1 MSNERGHQEPAAAA
15 ASSSA
20 SDWFDESFAILAA
33 DLDLGLDAYGWLE
46 SSAEEQEQGID
57 RMVTE
62 TLPSPASTLPQS
74 SLGPVSNSA
83 ASSPAA
89 SPREIGQPRKRK
101 SPQHGS
107 QSCQV
112 GGAGGGR
119 GQHGSQSC
127 PVGGAGGGRGDPELD
142 RGGTSSNRK
151 PSKKGGAKTGAASL
165 ERDAR
170 WAEQLLNPCA
180 AAVEAGNLPR
190 AQHLLYVLGE
200 LASFSGEPN
209 HRLAAHGLRFLSLR
223 HLPAGVGQA
232 AAAATM
238 KILSFECPTPAFT
251 GVDPRLFRAS
261 LIRFNEV
268 SPWFAVPNALANA
281 AIAQVAASTTATSEP
296 RRIHV
301 VDMGVSHGVQWPT
314 LLEALTRVPRGST
327 PPSVRLLTVTG
338 AAVGSSPPVPFSASP
353 PGYDCS
359 PQLLRYAKT
368 INLDLAIVHAPSLD
382 TLHGTVAAGETL
394 VVCLQFR
401 LGHATADEQLT
412 VLRNIRSLNPELLVL
427 AELDCSCRSDGGT
440 ASEFAGSLEH
450 LWLFLDSTAAA
461 FKGRDADE
469 RRVMEAE
476 AGTALMAATARRG
489 AAAGGGREAWR
500 VRLASA
506 GFKAAAFGGEAVE
519 TAKALLRKYDGGWE
533 LVPPSPSVGA
543 EVGLRWKGWPVSFCS
558 LWRPAQ
564 VGPELMRRG
573 A

>member
-1 MSNERGHQEPAAAA
+1 MSNERGHQAPAAAT
-15 ASSSA
+15 SSNA
-20 SDWFDESFAILAA
+20 SDWFDESIAFLAA

-46 SSAEEQEQGID
+46 PSAEEQEQGID
-57 RMVTE
+57 RMVME
-62 TLPSPASTLPQS
+62 ILPSPASTLPQS
-74 SLGPVSNSA
+74 SLGPISNSA
-83 ASSPAA
+83 TSSPAA

-107 QSCQV
+107 QSCSV
-112 GGAGGGR
+112 GGAGR
-119 GQHGSQSC
+119 
-127 PVGGAGGGRGDPELD
+127 GRGDPELD

-180 AAVEAGNLPR
+180 AAIEAGNLPR

-209 HRLAAHGLRFLSLR
+209 HRLAAHGLLALR
-223 HLPAGVGQA
+223 RLP
-232 AAAATM
+232 AAATM
-238 KILSFECPTPAFT
+238 KMPSCECPTPAFV

-281 AIAQVAASTTATSEP
+281 VIAQAAASTTATSEP

-327 PPSVRLLTVTG
+327 PPSVRLLTVAG
-338 AAVGSSPPVPFSASP
+338 AAAAAVGTPPPVPFSASP

-368 INLDLAIVHAPSLD
+368 INLDLAILHAPSLD
-382 TLHGTVAAGETL
+382 SLHGTVTAGEAL

-401 LGHATADEQLT
+401 LGHATVDEQVA
-412 VLRNIRSLNPELLVL
+412 VLRNIRSLNPELVVL
-427 AELDCSCRSDGGT
+427 TELDSGGRSDGGT
-440 ASEFAGSLEH
+440 ASEFAGRLEH
-450 LWLFLDSTAAA
+450 MWLFLESTAAA

-489 AAAGGGREAWR
+489 AATGGGREAWR
-500 VRLASA
+500 ARLASA
-506 GFKAAAFGGEAVE
+506 GFEAAAFGGEAVE
-519 TAKALLRKYDGGWE
+519 TAKALLRKCDGGWE
-533 LVPPSPSVGA
+533 LVPPSPSVGD

-558 LWRPAQ
+558 LWRPVQA
-564 VGPELMRRG
+564 GRR
-573 A
+573 